1 MQLLPSPDYFHLVAR
16 PELGVLIGRW
26 QRQPTLE
33 ELQAGYHALLA
44 AAEATASRFWLVDA
58 RRRDNANQ
66 QGTPWMMSVFFPL
79 VATRLP
85 GRVYMAYVFTPSHL
99 ADLEADT
106 SVPPLTYFDQRPYHV
121 QRFTS
126 EQPAM
131 TWLHACQQLAP

>member
-1 MQLLPSPDYFHLVAR
+1 MQLLPSPEYFHLVAR

-33 ELQAGYHALLA
+33 ELQAGYQALLA
-44 AAEATASRFWLVDA
+44 AAEATANRFWLVDA

-79 VATRLP
+79 VAARLRGP
-85 GRVYMAYVFTPSHL
+85 VYMAYVFTPSHL
-99 ADLEADT
+99 ADLEADA
-106 SVPPLTYFDQRPYHV
+106 SVPPLTYFDQHPYHV

-131 TWLHACQQLAP
+131 TWLHACQQLAT